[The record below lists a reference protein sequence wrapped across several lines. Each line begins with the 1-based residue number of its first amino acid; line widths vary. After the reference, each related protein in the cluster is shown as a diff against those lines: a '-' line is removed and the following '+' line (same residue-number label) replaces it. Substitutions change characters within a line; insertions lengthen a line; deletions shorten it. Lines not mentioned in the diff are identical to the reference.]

1 MFPALLDVANSPEPA
16 APLPI
21 GTRCLGDN
29 TLVDLVEGRLACGDE
44 RAVEAHLDACPAC
57 REFLADLVRAS
68 GAEVSPRSTVLPP
81 GTRVGRY
88 VLAERLGMGGM
99 GLVYA
104 AEDPELSRRVAIK
117 VVRGGGD
124 PGRLREEARAMARLQ
139 SPHAVAVYDVG
150 DLGGQLFV
158 AMELVHGETLRT
170 WSAGR
175 PWREVVEAYR
185 CAGRGLAAAHAAGLV
200 HGDFKPDNVLIRA
213 RDGQVLVADF
223 GLAHSG
229 DGGLG
234 SGTPAY
240 MAPELHAGQRGDARA
255 DQFAFC
261 VALWEALFGQR
272 PFVGRTAAALRE
284 SVQAGTVLVPP
295 RGRAPRWVRRLLERG
310 LRTDPR
316 ARHPSMETLVAALGR
331 DPRRTAARVSTG
343 VLTLLL
349 LLGAA
354 VALMKRDAPCRPT
367 GREFAGVWD
376 GERRAAV
383 RRALLSTGAP
393 FAAATADAVERS
405 LDAYAARWLAARVES
420 CAATRLRGEQSID
433 LLDRRMRCLDDR
445 RAELGALSSWLSRA
459 DGETARRA
467 LAAAEELGEVARC
480 EPRAIGEQ
488 RPAARRAQA
497 QEAATRLRTA
507 AAQAAAGRW
516 AAALPEA
523 QAVIEDARK
532 LADRALLAEA
542 ALLLGRARSKAGD
555 AAGAA
560 QALDEAAATAVA
572 ERMDLVAAEAWTELV
587 FVLGHRA
594 ADRER
599 AETAGRYAAAAIER
613 GGGDLRLR
621 ARLERQLGV
630 AAAIAGQ
637 PKQAEQRFR
646 EALRVRE
653 SGGGE
658 ALELAGLHNDLG
670 AALHTQGRLAEAL
683 AEHRR
688 ALSSAEQLL
697 GPAHPR
703 LTSTLVNL
711 GNVLNDLNRPAEAE
725 PLFRRALA
733 LEERNGQGDSV
744 AAAAAMSNLA
754 LCLSGAAGRAEAEAL
769 LRRALAINE
778 RRFGPNNAQVSAVA
792 VNLAIELQAR
802 GRHGEAEA
810 LFLRVLSIDEQRL
823 GRDHAAL
830 APAQNGLAHV
840 LVAKGRPR
848 EALALFERAL
858 RAREAEFGPED
869 QRLAYSYEGMGEAL
883 LALGQR
889 QKAVAMLERALGLL
903 ERGGGDPAAIAE
915 TRGQLQRARS
925 RGPRTTP

>member
-1 MFPALLDVANSPEPA
+1 MFPALLDVAISPEPI
-16 APLPI
+16 APILLR
-21 GTRCLGDN
+21 TQCLGDN
-29 TLVDLVEGRLACGDE
+29 TLVDLVEGRLAFGDE
-44 RAVEAHLDACPAC
+44 RAVEVHLDTCPAC

-68 GAEVSPRSTVLPP
+68 GTEMSPRCTVLPP

-170 WSAGR
+170 WSVGR
-175 PWREVVEAYR
+175 PWREVVEAFR

-213 RDGQVLVADF
+213 RDRQVLVADF

-229 DGGLG
+229 DGGPG

-240 MAPELHAGQRGDARA
+240 MAPEQHAGRRGDARA

-261 VALWEALFGQR
+261 VSLWEALFGQR
-272 PFVGRTAAALRE
+272 PFIGRTAAALSE
-284 SVQAGTVLVPP
+284 AVQAGAVIAPP

-310 LRTDPR
+310 LRKEPE
-316 ARHPSMETLVAALGR
+316 ARHPSMEVLVAALGR
-331 DPRRTAARVSTG
+331 DPRRTVVRVGAG
-343 VLTLLL
+343 VLSLLL
-349 LLGAA
+349 SIGAA
-354 VALMKRDAPCRPT
+354 TALMKRDAPCRPT
-367 GREFAGVWD
+367 GRELAGVWD

-383 RRALLSTGAP
+383 RRSLLATGTP
-393 FAAATADAVERS
+393 FSATTADAVERS
-405 LDAYAARWLAARVES
+405 LDAWAARWLAARVES
-420 CAATRLRGEQSID
+420 CAATRLRGEQSLE

-445 RAELGALSSWLSRA
+445 RAELGALSSGLSRA
-459 DGETARRA
+459 DGEIARRA
-467 LAAAEELGEVARC
+467 LAAAEELGDVARC

-488 RPAARRAQA
+488 RPAARRAEA
-497 QEAATRLRTA
+497 EAAAARLRTA
-507 AAQAAAGRW
+507 AAQAAAGCW
-516 AAALPEA
+516 ATALPEA
-523 QAVIEDARK
+523 QAVTAIARE

-542 ALLLGRARSKAGD
+542 ALFLGRARSKAGD

-560 QALDEAAATAVA
+560 QALDESAATAVA

-613 GGGDLRLR
+613 GGGDPRLR

-637 PKQAEQRFR
+637 PRQAEQRFR
-646 EALRVRE
+646 EAIRVRE

-670 AALHTQGRLAEAL
+670 AALHTQGRLPEAL
-683 AEHRR
+683 AEHRL
-688 ALSSAEQLL
+688 ALAVAERLL

-703 LTSTLVNL
+703 LTPTLVNL
-711 GNVLNDLNRPAEAE
+711 GNVLNDLNRPGEAE
-725 PLFRRALA
+725 PLYRRALS
-733 LEERNGQGDSV
+733 LEERNGQGESV
-744 AAAAAMSNLA
+744 TAASVMANLA
-754 LCLSGAAGRAEAEAL
+754 LCLSGDAGKVEAEGL
-769 LRRALAINE
+769 LRRALSINE
-778 RRFGPNNAQVSAVA
+778 RRLGPNNAQVSAVA
-792 VNLAIELQAR
+792 VNLASQLQAR
-802 GRHGEAEA
+802 GQHAEAEA
-810 LFLRVLSIDEQRL
+810 LFERALSIDEQRL
-823 GRDHAAL
+823 GSEHAAL
-830 APAQNGLAHV
+830 APALNGLARA
-840 LVAKGRPR
+840 LIAKGRPR
-848 EALALFERAL
+848 DALPLFERAL
-858 RAREAEFGPED
+858 RVRQAELGPED
-869 QRLAYSYEGMGEAL
+869 QRLAYSYEGMGEAQ
-883 LALGQR
+883 LALGNR
-889 QKAVAMLERALGLL
+889 RKAVVMLERALGLL

-915 TRGQLQRARS
+915 TRSRLQRART
-925 RGPRTTP
+925 R